1 MSIRPAALRRSWLFL
16 PGAEREV
23 LLSAATS
30 AADVLIQELEDF
42 TPPQL
47 RPQAHAIA
55 GEVHSA
61 WKAAGRIAAVRV
73 NPLDDGGLVDLE
85 KIMPA
90 HPDIVAL
97 PKVSDADQIR
107 ALDKEITRLEK
118 MLGITS
124 GSTEILPN
132 IEYARGLVNTI
143 DIAESSPRVKAC
155 LLAAEDLATDLG
167 AERGQ
172 DGTELLYC
180 RQRFIVECR
189 AANVVPVDCPYTW
202 QSGEQ
207 YLVDETAYARRLG
220 YTAKSCVHIPHA
232 ALINEILSPGP
243 DQIEAAQHIVAA
255 FDAAREQ
262 GKDRIEVQGSFVEMP
277 TYLGAKRLLTRAE
290 QLGKYARQA
299 EYARHAKYD

>member
-1 MSIRPAALRRSWLFL
+1 MSEQSSDVSKTLIRPSALRRSWLFL

-23 LLSAATS
+23 LLGAATS

-47 RPQAHAIA
+47 RPRAHAIA
-55 GEVHSA
+55 GEIHGV
-61 WKAAGRIAAVRV
+61 WNAAGKIAAVRV

-85 KIMPA
+85 QVMPSR
-90 HPDIVAL
+90 PDIVAL
-97 PKVSDADQIR
+97 PKVSEAQHIR
-107 ALDKEITRLEK
+107 DLDKEITRLESV
-118 MLGITS
+118 LGIIP

-155 LLAAEDLATDLG
+155 LLAAEDLAIDLG

-172 DGTELLYC
+172 DGTELQYC

-207 YLVDETAYARRLG
+207 FLIDETRYARRLG

-243 DQIEAAQHIVAA
+243 EQIEAAQQIVEA
-255 FDAAREQ
+255 FDSAREQ
-262 GKDRIEVQGSFVEMP
+262 GRDRIEVQGSLVEMP
-277 TYLGAKRLLTRAE
+277 TYLGAKRLLIRAE
-290 QLGKYARQA
+290 QLAR
-299 EYARHAKYD
+299 YD